1 MNKII
6 KYLIRFLLE
15 VIIATFLM
23 IGVKILI
30 DGMWLLGLP
39 DLNDIQSVSISYPN
53 LTDEVK
59 EVSNNNDIE
68 LALKLTGFLK
78 YDLFEQTDNEE
89 EPIIT
94 ITYHLRNG
102 LDKTISANNNTVW
115 WNGKVYSIKDKE
127 IFINLAEGIFFPDD
141 LQTK

>member
-6 KYLIRFLLE
+6 KCLIRFLLE

-59 EVSNNNDIE
+59 EVSNNNDKE

>member
-6 KYLIRFLLE
+6 KCLIRFLLE
-15 VIIATFLM
+15 VIIATSLM

-115 WNGKVYSIKDKE
+115 WNGKVYSIKDNE

>member
-94 ITYHLRNG
+94 ITYHLRNE

>member
-6 KYLIRFLLE
+6 KCLIRFLLE

-78 YDLFEQTDNEE
+78 YDLFEQIDNEE

-102 LDKTISANNNTVW
+102 LDKTISANNNIVW